1 MKLHIVSNAPW
12 ASTGYANQ
20 TKIFA
25 PRIKALGHEVSLTS
39 FWGLDGG
46 MLNWQGMQVFP
57 RGHHPYGQDMMAA
70 NAAQSG
76 ADLMISLMDAWVCEP
91 QLYGNVRW
99 APWYPVDSEPLP
111 QLVKQKVQQAYA
123 RIVYSKFGERMT
135 HAAGLD
141 CYYVPHGVESKM
153 FQPLDTPKAELLER
167 LGWPKDKF
175 IVGMVAANKG
185 NPSRKA
191 FVENL
196 EAFAMLK
203 QKRKD
208 AWLYLHTARSENG
221 EYEGVNLPEYLAHL
235 GMQEGKDYGFPNQY
249 NLLIGFPNDYMVA
262 AYNAMDVHLLVSMG
276 EGFGIPILEAQAC
289 GTPVIVGDWT
299 SMGELCFEGWK
310 IPKGEAHKV
319 WTPLAAMQYA
329 ARPEAI
335 ADALGEAYEKAAGM
349 GKQAR
354 EGALAYDADV
364 VTESY
369 WKPVLSALETRI
381 ERESKKSRKKRRR

>member
-1 MKLHIVSNAPW
+1 MKLHFVSNAPW

-20 TKIFA
+20 TRIFA

-76 ADLMISLMDAWVCEP
+76 ADLMLSLMDAWVCEP

-111 QLVKQKVQQAYA
+111 PLVRQRVEQAFA
-123 RIVYSKFGERMT
+123 RIVYSKFGEQMT
-135 HAAGLD
+135 LEAGLD
-141 CYYVPHGVESKM
+141 CFYVPHGVESNVFK
-153 FQPLDTPKAELLER
+153 PLDTPKAELLER

-235 GMQEGKDYGFPNQY
+235 GLQEGKDYGFPNQY

-310 IPKGEAHKV
+310 IPKHEAHKV
-319 WTPLAAMQYA
+319 WTALGAMQYA

-335 ADALGEAYEKAAGM
+335 ADALNEAYEKAAGM

-354 EGALAYDADV
+354 EGALTYDADV

-369 WKPVLSALETRI
+369 WKPVLSALEARI
-381 ERESKKSRKKRRR
+381 QRESKTSKKKRRR